1 MSKFKLRQA
10 ALISWS
16 VALVGS
22 VLIMISPLLGSE
34 ARFPALGGGVGL
46 LVVGA
51 VIYGSHGLW
60 SVPEIV
66 DADLGCQFGDVPE
79 P

>member
-51 VIYGSHGLW
+51 VIYGSHGLLQCRAR
-60 SVPEIV
+60 STREPEHEDEV
-66 DADLGCQFGDVPE
+66 
-79 P
+79 